1 MNFDVIDLAWLAAWS
16 QPLMRTG
23 QVILILALA
32 WLAQRILT
40 RGITRLGQRYPQLPA
55 ELLVPLRGLTRWLIL
70 GSAFMLVLERLGVS
84 AQVLWG
90 ALTGFVAVA
99 AIAFFA
105 IWSVLSN
112 LFCALLIF
120 ALGPFRIG
128 DCVEVLESADKP
140 GVRGRV
146 LDINLFYTTLEDL
159 TGDAPGTWVQIPNS
173 LFFQKAVRRWRN
185 GDVPA
190 ARKIEP

>member
-1 MNFDVIDLAWLAAWS
+1 MTDLAWLTAWS

-40 RGITRLGQRYPQLPA
+40 RGISRLGQRYPQLPA

-128 DCVEVLESADKP
+128 DCVEVLETADKP

-159 TGDAPGTWVQIPNS
+159 TGDAPGTWIQIPNS

-185 GDVPA
+185 GEMPA
-190 ARKIEP
+190 ARKIEAD